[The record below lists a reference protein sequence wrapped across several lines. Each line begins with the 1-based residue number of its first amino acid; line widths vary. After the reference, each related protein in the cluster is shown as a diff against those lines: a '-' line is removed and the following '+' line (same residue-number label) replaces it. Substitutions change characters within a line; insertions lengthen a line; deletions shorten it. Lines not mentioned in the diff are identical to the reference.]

1 MRAFEN
7 IVIGWVHQMLV
18 QTALSFCFKLFKI
31 HQEQVL
37 VADLK
42 TVLGMLILRM
52 SENFAVLNA
61 ISPLNVVD

>member
-18 QTALSFCFKLFKI
+18 QTALSFRFKLLKI
-31 HQEQVL
+31 PQEQVL

-42 TVLGMLILRM
+42 AVLGMLILRM
-52 SENFAVLNA
+52 RENFTVLNA
-61 ISPLNVVD
+61 ISPLNVID